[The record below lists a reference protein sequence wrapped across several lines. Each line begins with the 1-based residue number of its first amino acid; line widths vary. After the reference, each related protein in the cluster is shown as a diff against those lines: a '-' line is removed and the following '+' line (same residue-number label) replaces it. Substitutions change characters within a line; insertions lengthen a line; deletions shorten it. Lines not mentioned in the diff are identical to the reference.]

1 MRNVDVPYVFLTMFV
16 CSDFEQ
22 IVTCDIVGRESNST
36 CHRGNEEHLGGVQPL
51 YIPFN
56 PPCRPQ

>member
-22 IVTCDIVGRESNST
+22 IVKGDIVGRESNST
-36 CHRGNEEHLGGVQPL
+36 CYRGNEEHLGGVQPL
-51 YIPFN
+51 
-56 PPCRPQ
+56 